1 MNCASCKFYKK
12 KVVIMKKQID
22 IRDELIALYIV
33 ISEYDMGKISASAL
47 VKKSKG
53 ETIKI
58 LTESI
63 EVADKEANGK

>member
-1 MNCASCKFYKK
+1 
-12 KVVIMKKQID
+12 MKKQID